1 MAGLSLTVEFDTDR
15 IKNELSVASGRALE
29 IIGSKA
35 ETYAKL
41 RCPVGT
47 PESTGKKGY
56 IGGTL
61 RDSITH
67 EVDPDNTGV
76 SIGSPVHYAP
86 YVELGTGPYYETP
99 PPWVQNFAPRG
110 RGVGHSFVHPR
121 PYIRPAFQ
129 DHTEEYR
136 GIFESELKKGN

>member
-1 MAGLSLTVEFDTDR
+1 MLEIKVDFDIDR
-15 IKNELSVASGRALE
+15 IKRELSAASGRALE
-29 IIGSKA
+29 IIGEKA

-47 PESTGKKGY
+47 PESTGKPGY

-67 EVDPDNTGV
+67 EVAPDNSGV

-86 YVELGTGPYYETP
+86 YVELGTGPYYEHP
-99 PPWVQNFAPRG
+99 PDWVQNFAPRG
-110 RGVGHSFVHPR
+110 KGVGRAFVHPR
-121 PYIRPAFQ
+121 PYMRPAMQ
-129 DHTEEYR
+129 DHTREYTE
-136 GIFESELKKGN
+136 ILETELKKGQ